1 MVADCCKAV
10 LVVGTLLKVEIFL
23 LAQSD
28 FLLFYFIKLQVSSFA
43 QTLSKRLLS
52 LKFISTN
59 IGNWKAIFPDA
70 PPNPKVHPIFD
81 ERLNRQSIP
90 PLTNHGGP
98 VMATPGR
105 FCDLIHAMR
114 KVERGIDFKFL

>member
-59 IGNWKAIFPDA
+59 IGN
-70 PPNPKVHPIFD
+70 
-81 ERLNRQSIP
+81 
-90 PLTNHGGP
+90 
-98 VMATPGR
+98 
-105 FCDLIHAMR
+105 
-114 KVERGIDFKFL
+114 